1 MGNVENK
8 LEADENDSNRNIM
21 GASSI
26 MKSRK
31 GELRR
36 LQWKQ
41 RKEEKSGR
49 YLGHRT
55 DMIWWLFGFRER
67 KGRV

>member
-49 YLGHRT
+49 
-55 DMIWWLFGFRER
+55 
-67 KGRV
+67 